1 MSEPRPPPFDPRAAV
16 RALKRADPE
25 LGACLARIGPCRIA
39 LMPTAAPFP
48 TLVRSIVFQQL
59 SGKAARTIHGRMLE
73 ALGAPLSPAALLA
86 APAPRLRGAG
96 LSRAKVAAVRD
107 LAAKVIDGTVPGARA
122 LARLSDDEIVER
134 LTEVRGIGRW
144 TAEMYLMFSL
154 GRSDVLPV
162 GDLGIRKGF
171 RQAFGMTR
179 LPAAVTLERR
189 AERWRP
195 WRTVASWYLWRIAD
209 ADEDSW

>member
-1 MSEPRPPPFDPRAAV
+1 M

-25 LGACLARIGPCRIA
+25 LGACIARIGPCRMT
-39 LMPTAAPFP
+39 LMPTVAPFP

-73 ALGAPLSPAALLA
+73 SLGAPLSPDALLA
-86 APAPRLRGAG
+86 APVPRLRRAG

-107 LAAKVIDGTVPGARA
+107 LAAKVQDGTVPSART
-122 LARLSDDEIVER
+122 LARLSDDEVVER

-162 GDLGIRKGF
+162 ADLGIQKGF
-171 RQAFGMTR
+171 RSAFGMTR
-179 LPAAVTLERR
+179 LPAARTLERR

-209 ADEDSW
+209 ATDDAW